1 MHCVLSVSTSFT
13 YICRSFWFLCVIR
26 VMEKFVEDYPQLIN
40 VPKDDGF
47 TALHLAAINDNLD
60 IVVLLASNVS

>member
-1 MHCVLSVSTSFT
+1 MYCVLNVHVLRMYKFF
-13 YICRSFWFLCVIR
+13 CFLCVIR
-26 VMEKFVEDYPQLIN
+26 VMEKFVKDYPQLIN

-60 IVVLLASNVS
+60 IVVLLASTVS

>member
-1 MHCVLSVSTSFT
+1 MVINKVP
-13 YICRSFWFLCVIR
+13 FLCVNRI
-26 VMEKFVEDYPQLIN
+26 MEKFVKDYPQLIN

-60 IVVLLASNVS
+60 IVVVLASSVS

>member
-1 MHCVLSVSTSFT
+1 MSLCTECTCVT
-13 YICRSFWFLCVIR
+13 YVYVFCFLCVIR
-26 VMEKFVEDYPQLIN
+26 VMEKFVKDYPQLIN

-60 IVVLLASNVS
+60 IVVLLASTVS